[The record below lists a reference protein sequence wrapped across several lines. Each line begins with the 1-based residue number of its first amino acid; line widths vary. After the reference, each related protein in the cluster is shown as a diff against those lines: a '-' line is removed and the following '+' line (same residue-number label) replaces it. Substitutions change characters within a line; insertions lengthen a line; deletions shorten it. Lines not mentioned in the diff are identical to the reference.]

1 MSTKRALVLSG
12 GSIKGAFQAGA
23 IAELLDSGFVP
34 DAIYGTSV
42 GSLNGS
48 FLTERAG
55 RAVRAGQ
62 TPDWAEIGRAL
73 EKFWLEDLKSP
84 AQVGTQRRLL
94 PLATALLRS
103 RFAGLIDTGPLR
115 KLLETVLEPDNLRAS
130 PVRFYACAVNL
141 ANGEAVYASQD
152 YSGILDYIIASTAIP
167 VEMPHV
173 NIGNAPYVD
182 GGVREVAP
190 LGKAIEDEADE
201 IACICC
207 LPRNLEGV
215 AFRPGNL
222 LEFALRLMD
231 VVTNELINNDLDRFE
246 QINDWVRAYQDM
258 LKKLPQTMPD
268 YARGQN
274 VESTISPLFA
284 ELPFNKWREIPITL
298 IRPENEVVLDLMHF
312 TPTDIE
318 EVIKQ
323 GRNVA
328 RKILGP
334 AATSKPAVEAGEHEA
349 ESAV

>member
-1 MSTKRALVLSG
+1 MGTKRALVLSG

-23 IAELLDSGFVP
+23 IAELFESGFVP

-48 FLTERAG
+48 FLAERAG
-55 RAVRAGQ
+55 RAARAGQ
-62 TPDWAEIGRAL
+62 TPDWAEIGRML
-73 EKFWLEDLKSP
+73 EQFWLEDLKSP

-94 PLATALLRS
+94 PLAMAVLRS
-103 RFAGLIDTGPLR
+103 QFAGLIDTSPLR

-130 PVRFYACAVNL
+130 PACFYACAVNL

-167 VEMPHV
+167 VEMPCV
-173 NIGNAPYVD
+173 VIGNAPYVD

-190 LGKAIEDEADE
+190 LGKAIEDGADE

-207 LPRNLEGV
+207 LPRNLDGV
-215 AFRPGNL
+215 TCRPGNL
-222 LEFALRLMD
+222 AEFALRLMD

-246 QINDWVRAYQDM
+246 QINTWVRAYRDM
-258 LKKLPQTMPD
+258 LNELPQTVPG
-268 YARGQN
+268 YATTQN
-274 VESTISPLFA
+274 VEATVAPLFA
-284 ELPFNKWREIPITL
+284 ALPFSKWREIPITL
-298 IRPENEVVLDLMHF
+298 IRPENEIVLDLMHF
-312 TPTDIE
+312 TPTDIA

-328 RKILGP
+328 RKILQS
-334 AATSKPAVEAGEHEA
+334 AA
-349 ESAV
+349 